1 MGAWCRPNQYWCLVG
16 DIYEDCGDMEDISLI
31 PVSEI
36 GQNNFSDR
44 VKPQGETTM
53 SPQARAIVGCLKPL
67 SLSLSFH
74 SLSQVLLEAMEQQ
87 SVSVAKGGMVASLPA
102 RTTILAA
109 ANPAEGHYNK
119 AKSVCANLKMSPA
132 MLSRFDLIFILLD
145 KPDEA
150 LDQALSEH
158 VMALHSGEC

>member
-1 MGAWCRPNQYWCLVG
+1 
-16 DIYEDCGDMEDISLI
+16 
-31 PVSEI
+31 
-36 GQNNFSDR
+36 
-44 VKPQGETTM
+44 
-53 SPQARAIVGCLKPL
+53 
-67 SLSLSFH
+67 
-74 SLSQVLLEAMEQQ
+74 MEQQ

-158 VMALHSGEC
+158 VMALHSGACSPSQSCDLVNQPRRE